1 MFIHKSHSKTDII
14 DLINNLGL
22 KVVFSHQDNKKNIH
36 DKINDYIENHK
47 DFNIT
52 NNFYNIET
60 KDGLISYLQNINP
73 KKTLT
78 IKEKIMLC

>member
-22 KVVFSHQDNKKNIH
+22 KVVFSHQDNKKSIH
-36 DKINDYIENHK
+36 DKINDFIENNK
-47 DFNIT
+47 ETKFDK
-52 NNFYNIET
+52 NFYNIET

-73 KKTLT
+73 KKTLW
-78 IKEKIMLC
+78 IM